1 MKRLQCIFPGLHPVN
16 TISRPF
22 LDGNTAIT
30 ILNVYVSP
38 AIPLLGIY
46 PQEIFASVREEAWAN
61 MFTGTV
67 FVNW

>member
-1 MKRLQCIFPGLHPVN
+1 M
-16 TISRPF
+16 
-22 LDGNTAIT
+22 DGNTAIT

-46 PQEIFASVREEAWAN
+46 PQDVFASVREEAWAN

-67 FVNW
+67 FVNWCRKQKQLQCPVLQGEWQNKS